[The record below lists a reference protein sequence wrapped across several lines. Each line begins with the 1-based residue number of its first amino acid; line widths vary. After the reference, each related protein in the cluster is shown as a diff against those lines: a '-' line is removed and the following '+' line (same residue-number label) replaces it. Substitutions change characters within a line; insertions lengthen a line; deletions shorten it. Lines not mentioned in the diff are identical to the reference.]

1 MRSRRVLAVSTLT
14 VTALAG
20 AALGAPAA
28 AGEGD
33 DRDKNTLLAEAQF
46 QLFLLTANFEP
57 SDITC
62 TRPPVRDM
70 AGELLCYA
78 LVSDRVSVA
87 AIASMESPGV
97 YSFTPLNKVDPADL
111 DQPADDVRAP
121 EPPPVAETPPTTTEA
136 PSPQP
141 PSSEP
146 PSSEPPS
153 SEPPSSEPAA
163 NTDQAILDSIEFA
176 VSDSD
181 GLSSVLTDNNE
192 SIQSLDTLAYHAPTS
207 TVQVTVTTDSADP
220 AARDGVA
227 FFVTDVMAYLWEQS
241 QPTRQSDATIHPRLE
256 VTVDEVIY
264 GSAFDVMVQVAD
276 YTITEGEWLEIVTG
290 DAALTRA
297 LQPIAKPTLKP
308 AKPALK
314 TTSKWVPKFDATHKH
329 GVAPAAAT

>member
-1 MRSRRVLAVSTLT
+1 
-14 VTALAG
+14 
-20 AALGAPAA
+20 
-28 AGEGD
+28 
-33 DRDKNTLLAEAQF
+33 
-46 QLFLLTANFEP
+46 
-57 SDITC
+57 
-62 TRPPVRDM
+62 M

-97 YSFTPLNKVDPADL
+97 YAFTPLNKVDPADL

-121 EPPPVAETPPTTTEA
+121 EPPPVAETPPTTAEA
-136 PSPQP
+136 PSPQ
-141 PSSEP
+141 
-146 PSSEPPS
+146 PPS

-181 GLSSVLTDNNE
+181 ELSSVLTDNNE

-297 LQPIAKPTLKP
+297 LQPIATPTLKP

-314 TTSKWVPKFDATHKH
+314 TTSKWVPKLDATHKH
-329 GVAPAAAT
+329 GVAATAT

>member
-1 MRSRRVLAVSTLT
+1 MRSRRVLAVSTLA

-20 AALGAPAA
+20 AGLSAPAA
-28 AGEGD
+28 AGDGD

-46 QLFLLTANFEP
+46 QLFLLTADFEP

-62 TRPPVRDM
+62 TRPPMRDT

-97 YSFTPLNKVDPADL
+97 YAFTPLNKVDPADL
-111 DQPADDVRAP
+111 EGPEGDDLPAP
-121 EPPPVAETPPTTTEA
+121 EPPPVPDTPTTTTEA
-136 PSPQP
+136 TAP
-141 PSSEP
+141 EP

-153 SEPPSSEPAA
+153 PESPSSEPPGT
-163 NTDQAILDSIEFA
+163 TDQAIVDSIDFA
-176 VSDSD
+176 VADAD
-181 GLSSVLTDNNE
+181 GLSSVLTDSNE
-192 SIQSLDTLAYHAPTS
+192 SIQSLDTVAYHAPTS
-207 TVQVTVTTDSADP
+207 TVQVTITTDSADP
-220 AARDGVA
+220 AARDSVA

-241 QPTRQSDATIHPRLE
+241 QPTRQPDATIHPRLE
-256 VTVDEVIY
+256 VTVDDVIY

-290 DAALTRA
+290 DAALQPAQQRA
-297 LQPIAKPTLKP
+297 LKPASKP

-314 TTSKWVPKFDATHKH
+314 TTSKWVPKLDAKL
-329 GVAPAAAT
+329 

>member
-1 MRSRRVLAVSTLT
+1 MRSRRVLAVSTLA

-20 AALGAPAA
+20 AALDVPAA
-28 AGEGD
+28 AGDGD

-62 TRPPVRDM
+62 TRPPVRDT

-97 YSFTPLNKVDPADL
+97 YAFTPLNKVDPADL
-111 DQPADDVRAP
+111 DQPADDVTAP
-121 EPPPVAETPPTTTEA
+121 QPPPVGETPTTTTEA
-136 PSPQP
+136 ASPQP

-146 PSSEPPS
+146 PSSEPS
-153 SEPPSSEPAA
+153 G
-163 NTDQAILDSIEFA
+163 NTDQEIIDSIDFA
-176 VSDSD
+176 VADSD
-181 GLSSVLTDNNE
+181 GLSTVLMDNNE
-192 SIQSLDTLAYHAPTS
+192 SIRSLDTVAYHAPTS
-207 TVQVTVTTDSADP
+207 TVQVSVSTDDTDP
-220 AARDGVA
+220 AARDDVA

-241 QPTRQSDATIHPRLE
+241 QPTRQPDATIHPRLE
-256 VTVDEVIY
+256 VTVDDVIY

-290 DAALTRA
+290 DTALKRA
-297 LQPIAKPTLKP
+297 LNPAAKPVSKP
-308 AKPALK
+308 
-314 TTSKWVPKFDATHKH
+314 TSKWVPKL
-329 GVAPAAAT
+329 AA